1 MQSALARRYSVEQLL
16 LAHRAGEQDVRSSP
30 CSAIR
35 SLDRGRVL
43 VLLADDGGLERDA
56 AAAEDGAG
64 VDEDVEALLGDVAAD
79 GEDAEVAVAR
89 RRRVRVSRSSRA
101 KSALTPW

>member
-1 MQSALARRYSVEQLL
+1 MRFEPVPRDPV
-16 LAHRAGEQDVRSSP
+16 
-30 CSAIR
+30 
-35 SLDRGRVL
+35 LDRGRVL

-79 GEDAEVAVAR
+79 GEDAEVAVAGR
-89 RRRVRVSRSSRA
+89 RRARARAAAGRSPR
-101 KSALTPW
+101 

>member
-1 MQSALARRYSVEQLL
+1 MLLESVLGDAVL
-16 LAHRAGEQDVRSSP
+16 RS
-30 CSAIR
+30 R
-35 SLDRGRVL
+35 RVL

-89 RRRVRVSRSSRA
+89 GGAARSRSSRA